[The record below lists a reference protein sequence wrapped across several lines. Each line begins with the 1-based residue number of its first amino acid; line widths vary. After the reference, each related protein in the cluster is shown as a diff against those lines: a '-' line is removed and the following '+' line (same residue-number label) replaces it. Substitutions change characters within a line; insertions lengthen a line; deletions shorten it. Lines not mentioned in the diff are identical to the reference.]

1 MKKLLI
7 TALLIVVPVALL
19 AGCGGQGASQN
30 GGAEDGGGNGD
41 GKKKIFVALS
51 YSGNLWQDEAANLAM
66 AIAKTPPFDEE
77 VIVEKQIAG
86 TEVQA
91 QISQYQSM
99 IAEGADAIVSF
110 PVSPTGL
117 NQTIKQGCEQG
128 VKFFMYDATVTEPCA
143 WNVSY
148 ITGATTENPDQPYFG
163 ASTAQWLAD
172 ELGGEGK
179 IFMNRGVPGNS
190 VDQTHYD
197 TAKEVFDEYPG
208 IEIVAEY
215 YGMWDAST
223 SQKETAS
230 ALAANPEVDG
240 VWSELGESGVLKA
253 FLDAGRPLVPITGE
267 NANSFRL
274 ALADPELKE
283 RGLTGVS
290 SGSPPYQAGY
300 AVKLAMKVLEEGDES
315 VPKNVEVPL
324 PWVTADDV
332 KICEG
337 DRFENGCNTFPE
349 GKVPEDF
356 VTEVFDEELLPE
368 SSLTAALE
376 GEPTPGATIQPLP
389 EPLEVPED
397 RLSATR
403 GAEGQ

>member
-1 MKKLLI
+1 MI
-7 TALLIVVPVALL
+7 PVALL
-19 AGCGGQGASQN
+19 VGCGGQGAANN
-30 GGAEDGGGNGD
+30 GGGDNGE
-41 GKKKIFVALS
+41 GKKKIFIALS

-66 AIAKTPPFDEE
+66 AIAKTPPYDKE

-86 TEVQA
+86 TDVQA

-99 IAEGADAIVSF
+99 IAAGADAIVSF

-148 ITGATTENPDQPYFG
+148 ITAGTADEPNKPYFG
-163 ASTAQWLAD
+163 ANTAQWLAD
-172 ELGGEGK
+172 ELGGKGK
-179 IFMNRGVPGNS
+179 IFMNRGVAGNS

-197 TAKEVFDEYPG
+197 TAKAVFDKYPD

-223 SQKETAS
+223 SQKETAK

-253 FLDAGRPLVPITGE
+253 FLAANRPLVPITGE

-274 ALADPELKE
+274 ALADPKMQEQ
-283 RGLTGVS
+283 GLTGVS
-290 SGSPPYQAGY
+290 SGSPPMQAGY
-300 AVKLAMKVLEEGDES
+300 AVKLAMKVLKEGDES

-324 PWVTADDV
+324 PWVTAEDV

-337 DRFENGCNTFPE
+337 DKFENGCNTFPE
-349 GKVPEDF
+349 GKVPDDF
-356 VTEVFDEELLPE
+356 VTEVFQEDLLPE
-368 SSLTAALE
+368 SSLNAALK

-389 EPLEVPED
+389 EPLEMPAD
-397 RLSATR
+397 RLSVTR
-403 GAEGQ
+403 GAEG

>member
-1 MKKLLI
+1 MKKLLL
-7 TALLIVVPVALL
+7 TALLIVVTGALL
-19 AGCGGQGASQN
+19 AGCGGQGASQD
-30 GGAEDGGGNGD
+30 GGAEDGGN
-41 GKKKIFVALS
+41 KKKIFIALS

-66 AIAKTPPFDEE
+66 AIAKTPPFDKE

-86 TEVQA
+86 AEVQG

-99 IAEGADAIVSF
+99 IAAGADAIVSF

-117 NQTIKQGCEQG
+117 NRTIKQGCEQG

-148 ITGATTENPDQPYFG
+148 ITAATTDNPDQPYFG

-172 ELGGEGK
+172 ELGGKGK

-197 TAKEVFDEYPG
+197 TAKAVFDKYPD
-208 IEIVAEY
+208 IKIAAEY

-223 SQKETAS
+223 SQKETAK
-230 ALAANPEVDG
+230 ALAANPEIDG

-253 FLDAGRPLVPITGE
+253 FLDANRPLVPITGE

-274 ALADPELKE
+274 ALADPEMQQ

-324 PWVTADDV
+324 PWVTANDV

-337 DRFENGCNTFPE
+337 DKFEDGCNTFPE

-356 VTEVFDEELLPE
+356 VTEVFQEDLLPE
-368 SSLTAALE
+368 SSLDAALE
-376 GEPTPGATIQPLP
+376 GKPTPGATIQPLP
-389 EPLEVPED
+389 EPLELPAD
-397 RLSATR
+397 RLSVTR
-403 GAEGQ
+403 GAEK